1 MFKKI
6 FYVALSIIFSF
17 SILNAKTSENRPMTV
32 KEKKERFIS
41 LVLPAV
47 QKVYSELE
55 LEYEYIENAIIE
67 NLDNQRLKELRE
79 IYKAENNQELLIKI
93 KPHPISITLAQA
105 AVESGWATSRFFNI
119 ANNLFGVW
127 SFNKDE
133 ARVPASET
141 RGKKTI
147 WIKKY
152 ENIEDSIRDYYK
164 VLAKGRAYKE
174 FRKLKMKTND
184 PYKLVKKLD
193 KYSERGAIYGKELR
207 AMIKYNKFYR
217 FD

>member
-1 MFKKI
+1 
-6 FYVALSIIFSF
+6 
-17 SILNAKTSENRPMTV
+17 
-32 KEKKERFIS
+32 
-41 LVLPAV
+41 V
-47 QKVYSELE
+47 QKPVYTPVLGRRSCPLTAPLYAGQQTADDLHAALKALCPHQGIIYSELE
-55 LEYEYIENAIIE
+55 LEYEYIENAIIK

-79 IYKAENNQELLIKI
+79 IYKAKNNQELLIKI

-174 FRKLKMKTND
+174 FRKLKMETND